1 MIKNPNKIKKA
12 KQERIVFGVVFVLF
26 VVYAL
31 LLLYP
36 FFFAFVASLKN
47 GSRDFLNNMVSFP
60 VHPKVSNYVSA
71 IQELVV
77 GESSFLKMTFNSIWF
92 AVGTTCLGIFSSEM
106 VAYVVCK
113 YNFKLKNFFYGLS
126 LFVMIIPI
134 YGSLPAQYRLFS
146 QLGFRDS
153 PLILLSYTGGFGFN
167 FIIIYSFFKG
177 LSWSYAEAAFI
188 DGAGHFKVFFS
199 IMFPMALPAVT
210 AITIIGFVGNWNDY
224 LTPILY
230 MNESYPTLASGI
242 YIYEEKMKYVSNQPI
257 YFAGVL
263 LSMIPV
269 VAIFV
274 GFQNTIMQNVYAG
287 GLKG

>member
-1 MIKNPNKIKKA
+1 M
-12 KQERIVFGVVFVLF
+12 
-26 VVYAL
+26 
-31 LLLYP
+31 
-36 FFFAFVASLKN
+36 
-47 GSRDFLNNMVSFP
+47 NNMVSFP
-60 VHPKVSNYVSA
+60 LPPKFSNYISA
-71 IQELVV
+71 IQELEV
-77 GESSFLKMTFNSIWF
+77 GNSSFLKMTFNSVWF
-92 AVGTTCLGIFSSEM
+92 AAGTTCLGIFSSEM

-146 QLGFRDS
+146 QLGFMDS
-153 PLILLSYTGGFGFN
+153 PSILLSYTGGFGYN

-177 LSWSYAEAAFI
+177 ISWSYAEAAFI
-188 DGAGHFKVFFS
+188 DGAGHFRVFFS
-199 IMFPMALPAVT
+199 IMFPMAMPAVT

-230 MNESYPTLASGI
+230 MEESYPTLASGI
-242 YIYEEKMKYVSNQPI
+242 YIYEEKMKYLSDQPI

-263 LSMIPV
+263 LSMIPAV
-269 VAIFV
+269 SIFV

>member
-1 MIKNPNKIKKA
+1 MRRNPNKIKKA
-12 KQERIVFGVVFVLF
+12 KPERIVFGIVFVLF
-26 VVYAL
+26 FFYAA

-36 FFFAFVASLKN
+36 FLFAFVASLKD
-47 GSRDFLNNMVSFP
+47 GSRDFMNNMISFP
-60 VHPKVSNYVSA
+60 LPPKFSNYISA
-71 IQELVV
+71 IQELEV
-77 GESSFLKMTFNSIWF
+77 GNSSFLEMTFNSIWF
-92 AVGTTCLGIFSSEM
+92 AAGTTCLGIFSSEM

-146 QLGFRDS
+146 QLGFMDS
-153 PLILLSYTGGFGFN
+153 PSILLSYTGGFGYN

-188 DGAGHFKVFFS
+188 DGAGHFRVFFS
-199 IMFPMALPAVT
+199 IMFPMAMPAVT

-230 MNESYPTLASGI
+230 MEESYPTLASGI
-242 YIYEEKMKYVSNQPI
+242 YSYEEKMKYLSDQPI

-263 LSMIPV
+263 LSMIPAV
-269 VAIFV
+269 SIFV